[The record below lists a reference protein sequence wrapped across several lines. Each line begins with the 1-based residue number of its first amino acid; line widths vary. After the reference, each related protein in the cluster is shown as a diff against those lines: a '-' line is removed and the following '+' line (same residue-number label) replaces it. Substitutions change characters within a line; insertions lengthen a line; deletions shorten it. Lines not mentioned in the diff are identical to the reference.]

1 MGCKEK
7 RMEDKLERR
16 IETEKKRLPSKIH
29 KGPAGWAFVI
39 GSEGGPAKKYPAS
52 GDGVIQINAPLN

>member
-7 RMEDKLERR
+7 RMEDKIREDLRLR
-16 IETEKKRLPSKIH
+16 KRLPSKIH

-39 GSEGGPAKKYPAS
+39 GSEGGPAKKYPVS